1 MNTNSLNEHQS
12 LRVIRFIARVYRS
25 TTPVSRQLV
34 RDIHHVIAAYELCDK
49 EAALACNR
57 YITTKYPSI
66 YKVAP
71 SYGLRPMNETDM
83 YRRTDGEL
91 QHMLYSLCIFLY
103 DSLKKQ
109 CVGCQMVR

>member
-1 MNTNSLNEHQS
+1 
-12 LRVIRFIARVYRS
+12 
-25 TTPVSRQLV
+25 
-34 RDIHHVIAAYELCDK
+34 
-49 EAALACNR
+49 
-57 YITTKYPSI
+57 
-66 YKVAP
+66 
-71 SYGLRPMNETDM
+71 MNETDM